1 MSVAVAKET
10 LRKESPTG
18 TERPVAKA
26 RPVPSASS
34 TRTSLVDVAARIGA
48 EVAGP
53 AAAEV
58 DAQAR
63 FPHEAAAAFRE
74 AGLLSAMVPR
84 ALGGAGA
91 APSEMAAAVRAL
103 ARHCCSSALV
113 LAMHSMEISNLS
125 RHGSTEAL
133 QELQREIVAE
143 QLLIANANSEVG
155 TGGDVSRSVCAL
167 EREHGRLTLRK
178 EAIAISY
185 GEYADLITA
194 TARATPQSE
203 PGDQAQVILRA
214 PTLEP
219 RSDWDALGLRG
230 TCSRAFL
237 LSAEVDE
244 QLIYPVPFST
254 IGSAGGLQ
262 AQLLFLSAVWVG
274 LAEASAAKAHAYVR
288 AAAKRKPEVT
298 PPSALR
304 LAELVA
310 VLDQDRA
317 LLESVARA
325 VDAADAASIDD
336 PALLASLRTL
346 KISSSRT
353 GVDIARRALE
363 ICGIAGYQR
372 TSEFSLDRLLRDAHG
387 GLVMVSNDR
396 YLWANADM
404 LRLRKEL

>member
-1 MSVAVAKET
+1 VAIAVSKST
-10 LRKESPTG
+10 PTTESPV
-18 TERPVAKA
+18 EI
-26 RPVPSASS
+26 
-34 TRTSLVDVAARIGA
+34 AARIGA

-53 AAAEV
+53 AAADV
-58 DAQAR
+58 DVQAR
-63 FPHEAAAAFRE
+63 FPHEAADAFRE
-74 AGLLSAMVPR
+74 TGLLSAMVPR
-84 ALGGAGA
+84 ELGGGGA
-91 APSEMAAAVRAL
+91 QPSEIAAAVRML

-113 LAMHSMEISNLS
+113 LAMHSMEISNLA
-125 RHGSTEAL
+125 RHGTTAAL
-133 QELQREIVAE
+133 QDLQREIVAE
-143 QLLIANANSEVG
+143 QLLVANANSEVG

-167 EREHGRLTLRK
+167 ERKDGALTLSK

-194 TARATPQSE
+194 TARRTPESE
-203 PGDQAQVILRA
+203 PGDQAQVILRR
-214 PTLEP
+214 PQLEP

-237 LSAEVDE
+237 LTAVVDE
-244 QLIYPVPFST
+244 DLVYPVPFST

-274 LAEASAAKAHAYVR
+274 VAEACAAKAHGYVR
-288 AAAKRKPEVT
+288 AASKRTPDVT

-304 LAELVA
+304 LAELST

-317 LLESVARA
+317 LLESVART
-325 VDAADAASIDD
+325 VDEADTERIDD
-336 PALLASLRTL
+336 PALMASLRTL
-346 KISSSRT
+346 KISTSRT
-353 GVDIARRALE
+353 GVEIAKRALE

-404 LRLRKEL
+404 LRLRKEM

>member
-1 MSVAVAKET
+1 MT
-10 LRKESPTG
+10 ESP
-18 TERPVAKA
+18 
-26 RPVPSASS
+26 
-34 TRTSLVDVAARIGA
+34 VDLAARIGA

-58 DAQAR
+58 DVEAR

-74 AGLLSAMVPR
+74 TGLLSAMVPR
-84 ALGGAGA
+84 ELGGGGVP
-91 APSEMAAAVRAL
+91 PSEMAAAIRML

-113 LAMHSMEISNLS
+113 LAMHSMEVSNLS
-125 RHGSTEAL
+125 RHGTTEPLKA
-133 QELQREIVAE
+133 LQREIVAE
-143 QLLIANANSEVG
+143 QLLLANANSEVG

-167 EREHGRLTLRK
+167 EREDGRLMLRK

-194 TARATPQSE
+194 TARRTPESE
-203 PGDQAQVILRA
+203 PGDQAQVILRR
-214 PTLEP
+214 PQLEP

-237 LSAEVDE
+237 LTATVDE
-244 QLIYPVPFST
+244 DLVYPVPFSM

-274 LAEASAAKAHAYVR
+274 LAEASAEKAHGYVR
-288 AAAKRKPEVT
+288 AASRRKPEET
-298 PPSALR
+298 PKSALR
-304 LAELVA
+304 LAELST
-310 VLDQDRA
+310 VLEQDRA
-317 LLESVARA
+317 LLETVARA
-325 VDAADAASIDD
+325 VDAADADSIDD

-346 KISSSRT
+346 KISTSRT

-404 LRLRKEL
+404 LRLRKEM

>member
-1 MSVAVAKET
+1 VPTAATKTATSESV
-10 LRKESPTG
+10 
-18 TERPVAKA
+18 
-26 RPVPSASS
+26 
-34 TRTSLVDVAARIGA
+34 VDIAARIGTA
-48 EVAGP
+48 VAGP

-58 DAQAR
+58 DVQAR
-63 FPHEAAAAFRE
+63 FPREAADAFRE
-74 AGLLSAMVPR
+74 SGLLSAMVPR
-84 ALGGAGA
+84 ELGGAGVP
-91 APSEMAAAVRAL
+91 PSEMAAAVRTL

-125 RHGSTEAL
+125 RHGTTGPL
-133 QELQREIVAE
+133 QELQREIVAQ
-143 QLLIANANSEVG
+143 QLLVANANSEVG
-155 TGGDVSRSVCAL
+155 TGGDVGRSVCSL
-167 EREHGRLTLRK
+167 EHADGRITLRK
-178 EAIAISY
+178 EAVAISY

-194 TARATPQSE
+194 TARRTPASE
-203 PGDQAQVILRA
+203 PGDQVQVILRR
-214 PTLEP
+214 PQLEA

-237 LSAEVDE
+237 LTAEVDE
-244 QLIYPVPFST
+244 HLIYPVPFSL

-274 LAEASAAKAHAYVR
+274 LAEASAEKAHAYVR
-288 AAAKRKPEVT
+288 AAARRNPEVT

-304 LAELVA
+304 LAELSA
-310 VLDQDRA
+310 ALDQDRA
-317 LLESVARA
+317 LLDSVARA
-325 VDAADAASIDD
+325 VDGADAGTIDD

-346 KISSSRT
+346 KISTSRT

-372 TSEFSLDRLLRDAHG
+372 TSEYSLDRLLRDAHG

-404 LRLRKEL
+404 LRLRKEM

>member
-1 MSVAVAKET
+1 MTESAVD
-10 LRKESPTG
+10 L
-18 TERPVAKA
+18 
-26 RPVPSASS
+26 
-34 TRTSLVDVAARIGA
+34 AARIGV

-58 DAQAR
+58 DVEAR
-63 FPHEAAAAFRE
+63 FPHEAATAFRE
-74 AGLLSAMVPR
+74 TGLLSAMVPR
-84 ALGGAGA
+84 ELGGGGLQA
-91 APSEMAAAVRAL
+91 SEMAAAVRAL

-113 LAMHSMEISNLS
+113 LAMHSMEISNLA
-125 RHGSTEAL
+125 RHGTTEPL

-143 QLLIANANSEVG
+143 QLLVANANSEVG

-167 EREHGRLTLRK
+167 ERESGRITLRK
-178 EAIAISY
+178 EALAISY

-194 TARATPQSE
+194 TARRTPESE
-203 PGDQAQVILRA
+203 PGDQAQVILRR
-214 PTLEP
+214 PQLEP

-237 LSAEVDE
+237 LTAVVDE
-244 QLIYPVPFST
+244 DLIYPVPFSM

-274 LAEASAAKAHAYVR
+274 LAEASAQKAHAYVR
-288 AAAKRKPEVT
+288 AASRRKPEET
-298 PPSALR
+298 PKSALR
-304 LAELVA
+304 LAELAA

-317 LLESVARA
+317 LLETVARA
-325 VDAADAASIDD
+325 VDAADAGSIDD

-346 KISSSRT
+346 KISTSRT

-404 LRLRKEL
+404 LRLRKGM

>member
-1 MSVAVAKET
+1 VSIAATKTNPTTDSV
-10 LRKESPTG
+10 
-18 TERPVAKA
+18 
-26 RPVPSASS
+26 
-34 TRTSLVDVAARIGA
+34 VDIAARIGA

-58 DAQAR
+58 DVQAR
-63 FPHEAAAAFRE
+63 FPHEVADAFRE
-74 AGLLSAMVPR
+74 SGLLSAMVPR
-84 ALGGAGA
+84 ELGGAGVS
-91 APSEMAAAVRAL
+91 PSEMAAGVRVL
-103 ARHCCSSALV
+103 AQHCCSSALV

-125 RHGSTEAL
+125 RHGTTEPL
-133 QELQREIVAE
+133 QELQREVVTE
-143 QLLIANANSEVG
+143 QLLVANANSEVG
-155 TGGDVSRSVCAL
+155 TGGDVGRSVCSL
-167 EREHGRLTLRK
+167 ERTDGGVMLRK
-178 EAIAISY
+178 EALAISY

-194 TARATPQSE
+194 TARRTPDSE
-203 PGDQAQVILRA
+203 AGDQVQVILRR
-214 PTLEP
+214 PQLEP

-237 LSAEVDE
+237 LTAEVDE
-244 QLIYPVPFST
+244 ELVYPVPFSM

-274 LAEASAAKAHAYVR
+274 LAEASARKAHAYVR
-288 AAAKRKPEVT
+288 AAAKRNPDVT
-298 PPSALR
+298 PPSAVR
-304 LAELVA
+304 LAELSA

-317 LLESVARA
+317 LLDSVARA
-325 VDAADAASIDD
+325 VDAADVDSIDD

-346 KISSSRT
+346 KISTSRA
-353 GVDIARRALE
+353 GVEIARRALE

-404 LRLRKEL
+404 LRLRKEM

>member
-1 MSVAVAKET
+1 MSESAVD
-10 LRKESPTG
+10 L
-18 TERPVAKA
+18 
-26 RPVPSASS
+26 
-34 TRTSLVDVAARIGA
+34 AARIGA

-53 AAAEV
+53 AAADV
-58 DAQAR
+58 DVEAR

-74 AGLLSAMVPR
+74 TGLLSAMVPR
-84 ALGGAGA
+84 ELGGGGVQ
-91 APSEMAAAVRAL
+91 PSEMAAAVRML

-125 RHGSTEAL
+125 RHGTTEPL

-155 TGGDVSRSVCAL
+155 TGGDVSRSICAL
-167 EREHGRLTLRK
+167 ERDEGGRVTLRK
-178 EAIAISY
+178 EALAISY

-194 TARATPQSE
+194 TARHTPESDA
-203 PGDQAQVILRA
+203 GDQAQVILRR
-214 PTLEP
+214 PQLEP

-237 LSAEVDE
+237 LTAVVDE
-244 QLIYPVPFST
+244 DLIYPVPFST

-274 LAEASAAKAHAYVR
+274 LAEASAEKAHGYVR
-288 AAAKRKPEVT
+288 AASRRNPEET
-298 PPSALR
+298 PKSALR
-304 LAELVA
+304 LAELAA

-317 LLESVARA
+317 LLQTVARA
-325 VDAADAASIDD
+325 VDAADSDSIDD

-346 KISSSRT
+346 KISTSRT

-404 LRLRKEL
+404 LRLRKEM

>member
-1 MSVAVAKET
+1 MSIAATDTPSLSGSVA
-10 LRKESPTG
+10 
-18 TERPVAKA
+18 
-26 RPVPSASS
+26 
-34 TRTSLVDVAARIGA
+34 DVAARIGA

-58 DAQAR
+58 DVEAR
-63 FPHEAAAAFRE
+63 FPHEALAAFRE

-84 ALGGAGA
+84 ELGGAGVQ
-91 APSEMAAAVRAL
+91 PSEMAAAVRML

-125 RHGSTEAL
+125 RHGTTAPL
-133 QELQREIVAE
+133 RELQREIAAD
-143 QLLIANANSEVG
+143 QLLVANANSEVG

-167 EREHGRLTLRK
+167 ERADGRVTLRK
-178 EAIAISY
+178 EALAISY

-194 TARATPQSE
+194 TARRTPESE
-203 PGDQAQVILRA
+203 PGDQAQVILRR
-214 PTLEP
+214 PQLEP

-237 LSAEVDE
+237 LTAEIDE
-244 QLIYPVPFST
+244 ELVYPVPFSM

-274 LAEASAAKAHAYVR
+274 LAEASAQKAHAYVR
-288 AAAKRKPEVT
+288 EAARRKPEVT

-304 LAELVA
+304 LSELSA

-317 LLESVARA
+317 LLETVARA
-325 VDAADAASIDD
+325 VDAADADTIDD

-346 KISSSRT
+346 KISTSRA

-404 LRLRKEL
+404 LRLRKDM

>member
-1 MSVAVAKET
+1 MATAVTTATPRNGSVVEFAE
-10 LRKESPTG
+10 
-18 TERPVAKA
+18 
-26 RPVPSASS
+26 
-34 TRTSLVDVAARIGA
+34 RIGR

-53 AAAEV
+53 AAASV
-58 DAQAR
+58 DAEAR
-63 FPHEAAAAFRE
+63 FPHEAVAAFRDS
-74 AGLLSAMVPR
+74 GLLSAMVPR
-84 ALGGAGA
+84 DLGGEGVP
-91 APSEMAAAVRAL
+91 PSEMATAVRAV
-103 ARHCCSSALV
+103 ARHCCSTALV
-113 LAMHSMEISNLS
+113 LAMHSMEISNLA
-125 RHGSTEAL
+125 RHGSTEPL
-133 QELQREIVAE
+133 RELQREIVTE
-143 QLLIANANSEVG
+143 QLLVANANSEVG

-167 EREHGRLTLRK
+167 ERDGGRLLLRK

-194 TARATPQSE
+194 TARRTPESE
-203 PGDQAQVILRA
+203 PGDQAQVILRR
-214 PTLEP
+214 PQLEP

-237 LSAEVDE
+237 LTAQVDE
-244 QLIYPVPFST
+244 ELIYPVPFSM

-274 LAEASAAKAHAYVR
+274 LAEASAEKAHSYVR
-288 AAAKRKPEVT
+288 AAARRKPEET
-298 PPSALR
+298 PRSALR
-304 LAELVA
+304 LAELAA

-317 LLESVARA
+317 LLETVARA
-325 VDAADAASIDD
+325 VDSADAETIDD

-346 KISSSRT
+346 KISTSRA

>member
-1 MSVAVAKET
+1 MSLTAIKSSRV
-10 LRKESPTG
+10 
-18 TERPVAKA
+18 TEPVA
-26 RPVPSASS
+26 
-34 TRTSLVDVAARIGA
+34 DVVARIGA

-53 AAAEV
+53 GADDV
-58 DAQAR
+58 DAKAR
-63 FPHEAAAAFRE
+63 FPHEAVDALRE
-74 AGLLSAMVPR
+74 SRVLSAMVPVE
-84 ALGGAGA
+84 LGGAGVS
-91 APSEMAAAVRAL
+91 PSEMAAAVRVL
-103 ARHCCSSALV
+103 AQHCCSSALV
-113 LAMHSMEISNLS
+113 LAMHSMEISNLA
-125 RHGSTEAL
+125 RHGTTDAL
-133 QELQREIVAE
+133 RELQREIVSE
-143 QLLIANANSEVG
+143 QLLVANANSEVG

-167 EREHGRLTLRK
+167 ERADGRVTITK

-194 TARATPQSE
+194 TARRTPESE
-203 PGDQAQVILRA
+203 PGDQAQVILRR
-214 PTLEP
+214 PPLEP
-219 RSDWDALGLRG
+219 RSDWDAMGLRG

-237 LSAEVDE
+237 LTAEVDE

-274 LAEASAAKAHAYVR
+274 LAEASAYRAHAYVR
-288 AAAKRKPEVT
+288 AAARRTPDVT

-304 LAELVA
+304 LAELSA
-310 VLDQDRA
+310 LLDQDRA
-317 LLESVARA
+317 LLEAVARA

-346 KISSSRT
+346 KISTSRT
-353 GVDIARRALE
+353 GVEIARRALE

-372 TSEFSLDRLLRDAHG
+372 SSEFSLDRLLRDAHG

-404 LRLRKEL
+404 LRLRKEM

>member
-1 MSVAVAKET
+1 MASLSGSVVE
-10 LRKESPTG
+10 
-18 TERPVAKA
+18 
-26 RPVPSASS
+26 
-34 TRTSLVDVAARIGA
+34 VAARIGTD
-48 EVAGP
+48 VAGP

-58 DAQAR
+58 DAEAR
-63 FPHEAAAAFRE
+63 FPREAAEAFRE

-84 ALGGAGA
+84 ELGGSGVQ
-91 APSEMAAAVRAL
+91 PSEMACAVRML

-125 RHGSTEAL
+125 RHGTTAPL
-133 QELQREIVAE
+133 QELQREIVSE
-143 QLLIANANSEVG
+143 QLLVANANSEVG
-155 TGGDVSRSVCAL
+155 TGGDVSRSVCSL
-167 EREHGRLTLRK
+167 ERHDGRVTLRK
-178 EAIAISY
+178 EALAISY

-194 TARATPQSE
+194 TARRTPESE
-203 PGDQAQVILRA
+203 AGDQVQVILRR
-214 PTLEP
+214 PQLEP

-237 LSAEVDE
+237 LTAEIDE
-244 QLIYPVPFST
+244 DLVYPVPFSM

-274 LAEASAAKAHAYVR
+274 LAEASAQKAHAYVR
-288 AAAKRKPEVT
+288 EAARRKPEVT

-304 LAELVA
+304 LSELST
-310 VLDQDRA
+310 VLEQDRA
-317 LLESVARA
+317 LLETVARA
-325 VDAADAASIDD
+325 VDAADADTIDD

-346 KISSSRT
+346 KITTSRS

-404 LRLRKEL
+404 LRLRKEM

>member
-1 MSVAVAKET
+1 MSIAATKT
-10 LRKESPTG
+10 TPISES
-18 TERPVAKA
+18 V
-26 RPVPSASS
+26 
-34 TRTSLVDVAARIGA
+34 VDIAARIGA

-58 DAQAR
+58 DVEAR
-63 FPHEAAAAFRE
+63 FPHEAATAFRE
-74 AGLLSAMVPR
+74 AGLLSAIVPR
-84 ALGGAGA
+84 DLGGAGVQ
-91 APSEMAAAVRAL
+91 PSEMAAAVRMV

-125 RHGSTEAL
+125 RHGTTGPL
-133 QELQREIVAE
+133 QDLQREIVAE
-143 QLLIANANSEVG
+143 QLLVANANSEVG

-167 EREHGRLTLRK
+167 ERENGRVTLSK
-178 EAIAISY
+178 EALAISY

-194 TARATPQSE
+194 TARQTPESE
-203 PGDQAQVILRA
+203 PGDQVQVILRR
-214 PTLEP
+214 PQLEP

-237 LSAEVDE
+237 LTAEIDE
-244 QLIYPVPFST
+244 DLVYPVPFSM

-274 LAEASAAKAHAYVR
+274 LAEASAQKAHAYVR
-288 AAAKRKPEVT
+288 EAARRKPDVT

-304 LAELVA
+304 LAELST

-317 LLESVARA
+317 LLDTVARA
-325 VDAADAASIDD
+325 VDAADADTIDD

-346 KISSSRT
+346 KISTSRT

-396 YLWANADM
+396 YLWVNADM
-404 LRLRKEL
+404 LRLRKEM